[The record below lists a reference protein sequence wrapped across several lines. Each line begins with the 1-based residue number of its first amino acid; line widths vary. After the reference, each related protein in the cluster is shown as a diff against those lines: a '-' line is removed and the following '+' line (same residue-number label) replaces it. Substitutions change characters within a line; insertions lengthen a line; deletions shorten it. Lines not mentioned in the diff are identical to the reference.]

1 MKESNILDTFIFFP
15 VSEPPH
21 TPVTHQSSYSQN
33 KSSQTRDY
41 DVGIIY
47 IAPEFLKLSTMP

>member
-1 MKESNILDTFIFFP
+1 MKEFILNLFIFFP

-21 TPVTHQSSYSQN
+21 TPVAHQSSYSQN
-33 KSSQTRDY
+33 KSSQTKDY
-41 DVGIIY
+41 DVGIIH